1 MKISQETMDKIFKDM
16 MDEHKKLSEKTKNDK
31 PTFHNLEGA
40 ALTLGQEFER
50 RVLNAA
56 IEEEQK
62 NFKDVKKNVRVA
74 GKKFKA
80 ED

>member
-40 ALTLGQEFER
+40 ALTLG
-50 RVLNAA
+50 
-56 IEEEQK
+56 
-62 NFKDVKKNVRVA
+62 KKSIKRS
-74 GKKFKA
+74 
-80 ED
+80 D